1 METVRAF
8 QSCINKYGQT
18 FIVTLDLGNI
28 AVRHVIPCLFPMLVT
43 VIKCIFGPDRD
54 QPASKQ

>member
-8 QSCINKYGQT
+8 QSCINIYGQT

-43 VIKCIFGPDRD
+43 GD
-54 QPASKQ
+54 